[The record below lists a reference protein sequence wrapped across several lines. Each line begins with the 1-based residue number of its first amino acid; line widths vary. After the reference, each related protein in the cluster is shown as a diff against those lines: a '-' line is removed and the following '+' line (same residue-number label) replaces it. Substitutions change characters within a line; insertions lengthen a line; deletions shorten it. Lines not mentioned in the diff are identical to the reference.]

1 MLFTSLLAKDIAT
14 FDTAGTG
21 ELTSRLSSD
30 VSKYQ
35 IVHSRIYIL
44 I

>member
-14 FDTAGTG
+14 FDTEGTG

-35 IVHSRIYIL
+35 IVPIQIYIL
-44 I
+44 M